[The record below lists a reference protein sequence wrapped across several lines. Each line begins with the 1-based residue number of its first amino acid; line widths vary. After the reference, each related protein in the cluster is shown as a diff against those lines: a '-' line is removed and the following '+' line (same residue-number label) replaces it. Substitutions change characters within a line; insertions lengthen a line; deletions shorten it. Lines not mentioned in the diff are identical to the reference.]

1 MREAR
6 IQIKLDR
13 ISSKN
18 AEQRRTHGVRLAE
31 SRIDTAM
38 LTVTLVAITVAV
50 LAASGAAFAKQ
61 SLIDE
66 AQAGTKGYF

>member
-1 MREAR
+1 
-6 IQIKLDR
+6 
-13 ISSKN
+13 
-18 AEQRRTHGVRLAE
+18 
-31 SRIDTAM
+31 M